1 MDDLVIFEGNCP
13 GNVSKDAKY
22 SVRREEGQYVVGIVY
37 HTGDGE
43 KWYPTTDAHD
53 ELVNMVNEVK
63 EGVNGVPGGSFYIN
77 EYRQVI
83 VPAGNPVAYYLAGE
97 YTEDLIFDFEGYK
110 ISGMPCDLDGNSLD
124 PKDKWQGPHAGIPYI
139 LRAGARDI
147 CYKKQ
152 IRPRVTRDFILSDYV
167 GEQEA
172 QKVAAKIR
180 NVLGFNGGRFY
191 INEFRQLFTGM
202 PYIYIGELERDEPW
216 FPKPHS

>member
-1 MDDLVIFEGNCP
+1 MGDFVIFEGNWP
-13 GNVSKDAKY
+13 GNVNRDARY
-22 SVRREEGQYVVGIVY
+22 SVRGEEGQYVVGIEY
-37 HTGDGE
+37 HTDSGE
-43 KWYPTTDAHD
+43 EWHPTTDAHD

-110 ISGMPCDLDGNSLD
+110 ISGMPYDLDGNSLD
-124 PKDKWQGPHAGIPYI
+124 PEDKWQGPHAGIPYI

-147 CYKKQ
+147 YYKKQ
-152 IRPRVTRDFILSDYV
+152 IRPKVTKDITLSGCV
-167 GEQEA
+167 GEQKV
-172 QKVAAKIR
+172 QRVAAKIR
-180 NVLGFNGGRFY
+180 NVLGFEGGRFY

-202 PYIYIGELERDEPW
+202 PYLYIGELGANDPW